1 MTSMTGG
8 CLCGRVGYIFVGS
21 ADRDLLN
28 MDRAAVW
35 AEIAQRNALRK
46 LAQLPLLDE
55 QREFDN
61 ACQTILSARWR
72 AFRATKQADY
82 ERIREEVVAER
93 GHPSGSVGGWG
104 IRTEIGKRFEAF
116 LRTHCSDEITIVMQ
130 IAPDYLAITRQV
142 TEGVRNAD

>member
-1 MTSMTGG
+1 MTLSS
-8 CLCGRVGYIFVGS
+8 VN
-21 ADRDLLN
+21 RDLLS
-28 MDRAAVW
+28 MDGAAIW
-35 AEIAQRNALRK
+35 TEIAQRNALRK
-46 LAQLPLLDE
+46 SAQLPMLNE

-72 AFRATKQADY
+72 AFRATKQSDY
-82 ERIREEVVAER
+82 ERIRDEVVAER
-93 GHPSGSVGGWG
+93 GHLSGSVGGWG

-116 LRTHCSDEITIVMQ
+116 LRAHYSDEITIVMQ